1 MKEKMSRFLI
11 LLSFILLIL
20 IIAWS
25 GIRLYTLKTENSI
38 TAEKNFNALRETVT
52 SSYLAHS
59 SFDSLHFRSMMES
72 YFQKHDRF
80 RAVVIFSTPG
90 VDYLYAVH
98 PSYLSV
104 FPDNSTLSVL
114 EGDNNVI
121 LDSNTFFE
129 SDFTASLQIPKHE
142 DIIISSIYN
151 IVTRGEFYQVLRDSG
166 IAFAVLVLIV
176 VVFLIIS
183 PKKKSVQSGP
193 SPTGSKPVEEA
204 PSVDTFVETSVD
216 ASVDASTEIPKKK
229 STVKNTPTETNQNG
243 SKGLFS
249 PHSGLGWEA
258 YLENRLNFELRRAA
272 SFDQDLVLILFT
284 SPQLRKENP
293 IYRKAAES
301 IVDYFTFQDLT
312 FEFKDNGFSIILPNT
327 ELDEAIKKM
336 EFFLKKL
343 SSLDFESTPIFSVG
357 LSSRNGRLLS
367 AQRLIHEA
375 TKAIEK
381 AQSYKKTKI
390 VGFRSDP
397 VKYRKYIASKM

>member
-38 TAEKNFNALRETVT
+38 TAKKNFNALRETVT

-59 SFDSLHFRSMMES
+59 SFDSLHFRSTMES

-104 FPDNSTLSVL
+104 FPDNSSWSVL
-114 EGDNNVI
+114 EKENNII
-121 LDSNTFFE
+121 LDSNSFFE
-129 SDFTASLQIPKHE
+129 SDFTAPLQIPKHE

-151 IVTRGEFYQVLRDSG
+151 IVTRDEFYQVLRDSG

-176 VVFLIIS
+176 VVFLIIT
-183 PKKKSVQSGP
+183 PKKKSAHSGP
-193 SPTGSKPVEEA
+193 SPAVSKPVEKA
-204 PSVDTFVETSVD
+204 PSVDE
-216 ASVDASTEIPKKK
+216 STTTPKKK
-229 STVKNTPTETNQNG
+229 PAVRDRQTESNQNG

-343 SSLDFESTPIFSVG
+343 SSLDFESTPMFSVG

-381 AQSYKKTKI
+381 AQGYKKTKI

>member
-1 MKEKMSRFLI
+1 
-11 LLSFILLIL
+11 
-20 IIAWS
+20 
-25 GIRLYTLKTENSI
+25 
-38 TAEKNFNALRETVT
+38 
-52 SSYLAHS
+52 
-59 SFDSLHFRSMMES
+59 MES

-104 FPDNSTLSVL
+104 FPDNNTLSVL
-114 EGDNNVI
+114 EGDTNII

-129 SDFTASLQIPKHE
+129 SDFTAPLQIPKHE

-176 VVFLIIS
+176 VVFLIVT
-183 PKKKSVQSGP
+183 PKKKSVQRGP
-193 SPTGSKPVEEA
+193 SPTGSNPVEEA

-229 STVKNTPTETNQNG
+229 PKVKNTPTETNQNG

-343 SSLDFESTPIFSVG
+343 SSLDFESTPMFSVG